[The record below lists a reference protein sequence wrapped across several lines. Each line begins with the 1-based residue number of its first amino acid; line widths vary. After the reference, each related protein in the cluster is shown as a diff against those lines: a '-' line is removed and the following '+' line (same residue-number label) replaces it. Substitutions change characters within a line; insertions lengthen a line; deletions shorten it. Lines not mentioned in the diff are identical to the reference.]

1 MKWVSQNCNFK
12 IDLNLPSYRSF
23 QIYWISSAFEIFFRT
38 HHNFR
43 KQQLWC
49 SFLWSGNTFVSC
61 ETLSQLGDI
70 CFCGYFSWLDN
81 LYLLRVNFDPMGAS
95 AAPACSPRQWC
106 PIEREATLIYLII
119 FKWHNL
125 KLDDDLCYCDHCN
138 CQTNGGLVIKTRAK
152 RALFQHTFHDFYLS
166 QNSNNFHAKNEQN
179 KTNSPKKITYDFFS
193 FDFGGIRV
201 QLQQKL
207 KYFSRIFENWFFMF
221 YWCKKSGDFL
231 QMMTSLQKQFLE
243 LHLTFLHSCRVCQ
256 RHVLLLLL
264 KRGHRASERS
274 WQKRRCFSQYA
285 HTWQFACFSAF
296 FLCIINQPPSFLC
309 LSKSWKFH
317 FVKKR
322 KVRITRA
329 KRAFLPQISNM

>member
-1 MKWVSQNCNFK
+1 MYISSFYDAVVKIVAFSLLLKWVSQNCNFK

-106 PIEREATLIYLII
+106 PIEREAHTLIYLII

-138 CQTNGGLVIKTRAK
+138 CQTNRGRIIKPVTIFAPK
-152 RALFQHTFHDFYLS
+152 M
-166 QNSNNFHAKNEQN
+166 
-179 KTNSPKKITYDFFS
+179 KTIKL
-193 FDFGGIRV
+193 RV
-201 QLQQKL
+201 DTTGRL
-207 KYFSRIFENWFFMF
+207 
-221 YWCKKSGDFL
+221 
-231 QMMTSLQKQFLE
+231 
-243 LHLTFLHSCRVCQ
+243 
-256 RHVLLLLL
+256 
-264 KRGHRASERS
+264 
-274 WQKRRCFSQYA
+274 
-285 HTWQFACFSAF
+285 
-296 FLCIINQPPSFLC
+296 
-309 LSKSWKFH
+309 
-317 FVKKR
+317 
-322 KVRITRA
+322 
-329 KRAFLPQISNM
+329 